1 MTLEVKVCFSCMWV
15 RVLGVGVNGVKEK
28 EREVRVNV
36 LVRENSGCCVNG
48 GLWGE
53 N

>member
-1 MTLEVKVCFSCMWV
+1 
-15 RVLGVGVNGVKEK
+15 VKEK